1 VLSVNAV
8 DLSIA
13 LLLPAA
19 LRGRNPAPYAP
30 GPQPRFAPTL
40 WGMTTEV
47 EPRQPRTER
56 VPDFFI
62 VGHPK
67 SGTTALW
74 DMLRRHP
81 QVHTPPNKEPY
92 FLADELRPPA
102 ATPRTFGTTPATRA
116 DYLALFAD
124 APAEK
129 LTGEASAPYLW
140 SRTAAARIAE
150 LAPGARIVAIL
161 REPASFLRSLHL
173 QFVQIH
179 MEPET
184 SLRKALELEERRR
197 AGHELPPNA
206 FWGPQGTLY
215 SEYVRYVEQL
225 RRYHERF
232 PAEQVLVLIYDD
244 YRADNDATVRRVQRF
259 LGVDHTLP
267 LEVRDSN
274 PSVRVR
280 SQRLLA
286 LAHAVASGQ
295 GPAARAVR
303 STAKT
308 LAPPRLDRAAA
319 LAVRDRV
326 LFGAPKAPD
335 EQLMTQLRRRF
346 KGEVEALSDY
356 LGRDLVALWGYDRL
370 D

>member
-1 VLSVNAV
+1 MA
-8 DLSIA
+8 
-13 LLLPAA
+13 
-19 LRGRNPAPYAP
+19 R
-30 GPQPRFAPTL
+30 
-40 WGMTTEV
+40 EV

-74 DMLRRHP
+74 DMLRHHP
-81 QVHTPPNKEPY
+81 QIHTPPNKEPY
-92 FLADELRPPA
+92 FLADELHPPA
-102 ATPRTFGTTPATRA
+102 AAPRTFGTTPATLA

-124 APAEK
+124 APPDK

-150 LAPGARIVAIL
+150 LAPAARIIAIL

-173 QFVQIH
+173 QFVQIY

-184 SLRKALELEERRR
+184 SLRKALALEEQRR
-197 AGHELPPNA
+197 AGRELPPNA
-206 FWGPQGTLY
+206 FWGPAGTLY
-215 SEYVRYVEQL
+215 SEYVRYVAQL

-244 YRADNDATVRRVQRF
+244 YRADNDATVRHVQRF

-274 PSVRVR
+274 PTVRVR
-280 SQRLLA
+280 SRRLHA

-303 STAKT
+303 START
-308 LAPPRLDRAAA
+308 LAPRSLDRATA
-319 LAVRDRV
+319 LAIRDRV
-326 LFGAPKAPD
+326 LLGQPKPPD
-335 EQLMTQLRRRF
+335 EQLMAQLQRRF
-346 KGEVEALSDY
+346 RGEVEALSDY
-356 LGRDLVALWGYDRL
+356 LGRDLVTLWGYDRL